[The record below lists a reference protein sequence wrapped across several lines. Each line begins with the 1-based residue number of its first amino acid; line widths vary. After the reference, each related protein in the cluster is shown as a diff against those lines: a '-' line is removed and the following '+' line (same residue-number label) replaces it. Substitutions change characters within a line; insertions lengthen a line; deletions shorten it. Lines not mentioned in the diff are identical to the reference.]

1 MDGIYFFL
9 ADIFSANCLCYHLAF
24 SFGIMSPTAL
34 RLNNTGQIK
43 LAEKKYRIP
52 MIILGILYI
61 LTSLAGLFYFSWAY
75 LGLRHIA
82 VFFFVYFTL
91 GNNLAKKDD
100 KNIVWGSFIWFTLI
114 SFVSEIL
121 LIYIYHPK

>member
-1 MDGIYFFL
+1 MSLISEIASFVYPINKQANKIKVKFIDYRKS
-9 ADIFSANCLCYHLAF
+9 FSN
-24 SFGIMSPTAL
+24 
-34 RLNNTGQIK
+34 
-43 LAEKKYRIP
+43 
-52 MIILGILYI
+52 YI
-61 LTSLAGLFYFSWAY
+61 LFVAIFV
-75 LGLRHIA
+75 IA

-114 SFVSEIL
+114 SFVTEIL